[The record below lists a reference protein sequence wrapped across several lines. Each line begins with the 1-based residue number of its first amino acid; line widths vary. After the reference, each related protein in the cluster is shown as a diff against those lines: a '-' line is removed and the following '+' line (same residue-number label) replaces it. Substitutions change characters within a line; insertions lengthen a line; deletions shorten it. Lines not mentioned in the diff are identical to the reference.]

1 MSASSSR
8 QASLLPARLR
18 QGFSALGVRN
28 YRLFWLGQLI
38 SLTGTWMQT
47 TAQAWLVL
55 QLTDS
60 PAALGVVAVCQFLP
74 ITLLS
79 LFAGVVTDR
88 FPRYRLLLGTQTAF
102 LLQALVF
109 GLLTASGH
117 IALWHVYVLAALQGV
132 ITAIDN
138 PTRQAFVPELIE
150 RERLANAVALNSL
163 LFNGARIVGAAFGG
177 LVIAQVGIAPAL
189 LLNAASFVA
198 VIAELLRMDT
208 RNFRT
213 PADLIGQSVLGEV
226 LEGLTYVARTP
237 KVLTI
242 LLIVTFVG
250 TFGYNFSVVLPLL
263 AGYVLHTDAAG
274 FGGLS
279 AFLGVGSLVAAL
291 VMAFSQQ
298 VAMRRLVFGASG
310 FSVLLGALALSRS
323 YPLSAVLLVFLGFM
337 GIIFATSANTLL
349 QLTVPDR
356 LRGRVMS
363 LYILLF
369 VGSTPIGSLLIG
381 GLSSLIGGGEALLV
395 CAIIALAGVV
405 SATLYLWRVQ
415 QRSTS

>member
-1 MSASSSR
+1 MSANSSGQPSPI
-8 QASLLPARLR
+8 AARLQ
-18 QGFSALGVRN
+18 QGFSALSERN
-28 YRLFWLGQLI
+28 YRLFWTGQLI

-60 PAALGVVAVCQFLP
+60 PAALGLVAVCQFLP

-79 LFAGVVTDR
+79 LFAGVISDR
-88 FPRYRLLLGTQTAF
+88 FPRYRLLVGTQVAF

-109 GLLTASGH
+109 GLLTATGH
-117 IALWHVYVLAALQGV
+117 IQLWHVYGLAALQGV

-138 PTRQAFVPELIE
+138 PTRQAFVPELIG

-177 LVIAQVGIAPAL
+177 LIIAQVGIAPAL

-198 VIAELLRMDT
+198 VITELLRMDT
-208 RNFRT
+208 RGFRA
-213 PADLIGQSVLGEV
+213 PAELTSQSVLGQV
-226 LEGLTYVARTP
+226 LEGLTYVVRTP
-237 KVLTI
+237 RVLTI

-250 TFGYNFSVVLPLL
+250 TFAYNFSVVLPLL

-310 FSVLLGALALSRS
+310 FSFLLGLLALSRS
-323 YPLSAVLLVFLGFM
+323 YSLSVVLLALLGFM

-369 VGSTPIGSLLIG
+369 VGSTPIGSLIIG
-381 GLSSLIGGGEALLV
+381 SLSSLIGAGEALLV
-395 CAIIALAGVV
+395 CAVTAFAGVV
-405 SATLYLWRVQ
+405 GASLYLWRVNH
-415 QRSTS
+415 RSA

>member
-1 MSASSSR
+1 
-8 QASLLPARLR
+8 
-18 QGFSALGVRN
+18 
-28 YRLFWLGQLI
+28 
-38 SLTGTWMQT
+38 MQT

-60 PAALGVVAVCQFLP
+60 PAALGLVAVCQFLP

-79 LFAGVVTDR
+79 LFAGVISDR
-88 FPRYRLLLGTQTAF
+88 FPRYRLLVGTQVAF

-109 GLLTASGH
+109 GLLTATGH
-117 IALWHVYVLAALQGV
+117 IQLWHVYGLAALQGV

-138 PTRQAFVPELIE
+138 PTRQAFVPELIG

-177 LVIAQVGIAPAL
+177 LIIAQVGVAPAL

-198 VIAELLRMDT
+198 VITELLRMDT
-208 RNFRT
+208 RGFRA
-213 PADLIGQSVLGEV
+213 PAELTSQSVLGQV
-226 LEGLTYVARTP
+226 LEGLTYVVRTP
-237 KVLTI
+237 RVLTI

-250 TFGYNFSVVLPLL
+250 TFAYNFSVVLPLL

-310 FSVLLGALALSRS
+310 FSFLLGLLALSRS
-323 YPLSAVLLVFLGFM
+323 YSLSVVLLALLGFM

-369 VGSTPIGSLLIG
+369 VGSTPIGSLIIG
-381 GLSSLIGGGEALLV
+381 SLSSLIGAGEALLV
-395 CAIIALAGVV
+395 CAVTALAGVV
-405 SATLYLWRVQ
+405 GASLYLWRVNH
-415 QRSTS
+415 RSA